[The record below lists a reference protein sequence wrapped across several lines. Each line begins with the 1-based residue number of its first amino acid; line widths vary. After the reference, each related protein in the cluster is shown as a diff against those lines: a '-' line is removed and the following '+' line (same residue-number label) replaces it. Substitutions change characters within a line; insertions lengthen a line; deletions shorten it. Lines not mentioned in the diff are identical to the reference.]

1 MRLQGQGSIDLIFR
15 LIPGQIGVYNSARVM
30 QYGMHASHLSWKPDL
45 DELNIEASG
54 LAEEGLRS
62 ILRN

>member
-15 LIPGQIGVYNSARVM
+15 LIPGHLGVNSNSAPVM
-30 QYGMHASHLSWKPDL
+30 QYGMHVSHLSWKPDL

-54 LAEEGLRS
+54 LAEEGFKDYS
-62 ILRN
+62 